1 MKDIF
6 KNNEELL
13 NKVVESADILKD
25 DKKKELK
32 LSAIKHLMEI
42 KRPYDEDI
50 YDDKLLINLY
60 LKKIDFILEANTKK
74 DIEEILSVS
83 HIRYNGGEII
93 PTKYNI
99 LEEELLMW
107 SITSVKSPLMDIAH
121 KRYMELFKVYYGEDI
136 YKKVA
141 K

>member
-13 NKVVESADILKD
+13 NKVVESTHILKD

-50 YDDKLLINLY
+50 YL
-60 LKKIDFILEANTKK
+60 
-74 DIEEILSVS
+74 
-83 HIRYNGGEII
+83 
-93 PTKYNI
+93 
-99 LEEELLMW
+99 
-107 SITSVKSPLMDIAH
+107 
-121 KRYMELFKVYYGEDI
+121 
-136 YKKVA
+136 
-141 K
+141 